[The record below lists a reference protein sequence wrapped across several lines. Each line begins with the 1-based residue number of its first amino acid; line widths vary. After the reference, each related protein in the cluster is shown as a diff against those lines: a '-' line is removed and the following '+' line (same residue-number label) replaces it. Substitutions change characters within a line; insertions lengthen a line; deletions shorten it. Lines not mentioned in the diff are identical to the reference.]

1 MTHYVDIQVACTS
14 EEPPDEDSIR
24 RWVNAAIRDE
34 RKTTELSVR
43 IVENDESQ
51 ALNEQYRDAH
61 GPTNVLSFP
70 FEAQIPEPMDL
81 IGDLVICAP
90 VVAAEAKQQHK
101 DLEAHWAHMTVHG
114 VLHLLGYTHNNE
126 QDALIMESLET
137 DILQGL
143 GFPPPY
149 IPQQEHK

>member
-1 MTHYVDIQVACTS
+1 MTNYVDIQVACTS
-14 EEPPDEDSIR
+14 EDPPDEDSIR

-34 RKTTELSVR
+34 RKSAELSVR

-51 ALNEQYRDAH
+51 ALNEQYRDAN

-70 FEAQIPEPMDL
+70 FEAQIPEPIDL

-90 VVAAEAKQQHK
+90 VVATEAKQQHK

-114 VLHLLGYTHNNE
+114 VLHLLGYTHNND

-137 DILQGL
+137 EILQGL
-143 GFPPPY
+143 GYPPPY
-149 IPQQEHK
+149 ETQPEH

>member
-1 MTHYVDIQVACTS
+1 MTNYVDIQVACTS
-14 EEPPDEDSIR
+14 EDPPDEDSIR
-24 RWVNAAIRDE
+24 RWVNAAIRNE
-34 RKTTELSVR
+34 RKSAELSVR

-51 ALNEQYRDAH
+51 ALNEQYRDAN

-70 FEAQIPEPMDL
+70 FEAQIPEPLDL

-90 VVAAEAKQQHK
+90 VVATEAKQQHK

-114 VLHLLGYTHNNE
+114 VLHLLGYTHNND

-137 DILQGL
+137 EILQGL
-143 GFPPPY
+143 GYPPPY
-149 IPQQEHK
+149 ETQPEH

>member
-1 MTHYVDIQVACTS
+1 MTNYVDIQVACTS
-14 EEPPDEDSIR
+14 EDPPDEDSIR

-34 RKTTELSVR
+34 RKSAELSVR

-51 ALNEQYRDAH
+51 ALNEQYRDAN

-70 FEAQIPEPMDL
+70 FEAQIPEPLDL

-90 VVAAEAKQQHK
+90 VVATEAKQQHK

-114 VLHLLGYTHNNE
+114 VLHLLGYTHNND

-137 DILQGL
+137 EILQGL
-143 GFPPPY
+143 GYPPPY
-149 IPQQEHK
+149 ETQPEH

>member
-1 MTHYVDIQVACTS
+1 MTNYVDIQVACTS
-14 EEPPDEDSIR
+14 EDPPDEDSIR
-24 RWVNAAIRDE
+24 RWVDAAIRDE
-34 RKTTELSVR
+34 RKSAELSVR

-51 ALNEQYRDAH
+51 ALNEQYRDAN

-70 FEAQIPEPMDL
+70 FEAQIPKPIDL

-90 VVAAEAKQQHK
+90 VVATEAKQQHK

-114 VLHLLGYTHNNE
+114 VLHLLGYTHNND

-137 DILQGL
+137 EILQGL
-143 GFPPPY
+143 GYPPPY
-149 IPQQEHK
+149 ETQPEH

>member
-1 MTHYVDIQVACTS
+1 MTNYVDIQVACTS
-14 EEPPDEDSIR
+14 EDPPDEDSIR
-24 RWVNAAIRDE
+24 RWVDAAIRDE
-34 RKTTELSVR
+34 RKSAELSVR

-51 ALNEQYRDAH
+51 ALNEQYRDAN

-70 FEAQIPEPMDL
+70 FEAQIPEPLDL

-90 VVAAEAKQQHK
+90 VVATEAKQQHK

-114 VLHLLGYTHNNE
+114 VLHLLGYTHNND

-137 DILQGL
+137 EILQGL
-143 GFPPPY
+143 GYPPPY
-149 IPQQEHK
+149 ETQPEH

>member
-1 MTHYVDIQVACTS
+1 MTNYVDIQVACTS
-14 EEPPDEDSIR
+14 EDPPDEDSIR
-24 RWVNAAIRDE
+24 RWVNAAIRNE
-34 RKTTELSVR
+34 RKNAELSVR

-51 ALNEQYRDAH
+51 ALNEQYRDAN

-70 FEAQIPEPMDL
+70 FEAQIPEPLDL

-90 VVAAEAKQQHK
+90 VVATEAKQQHK

-114 VLHLLGYTHNNE
+114 VLHLLGYTHNND

-137 DILQGL
+137 EILQGL
-143 GFPPPY
+143 GYPPPY
-149 IPQQEHK
+149 ETQPEH

>member
-1 MTHYVDIQVACTS
+1 MTNYVDIQVACTS
-14 EEPPDEDSIR
+14 EDPPDEDSIR
-24 RWVNAAIRDE
+24 RWVDAAIRDE
-34 RKTTELSVR
+34 RKSAELSVR

-51 ALNEQYRDAH
+51 ALNEQYRDAN

-70 FEAQIPEPMDL
+70 FEAQIPEPIDL

-90 VVAAEAKQQHK
+90 VVATEAKQQHK

-114 VLHLLGYTHNNE
+114 VLHLLGYTHNND

-137 DILQGL
+137 EILQGL
-143 GFPPPY
+143 GYPPPY
-149 IPQQEHK
+149 ETQPEH